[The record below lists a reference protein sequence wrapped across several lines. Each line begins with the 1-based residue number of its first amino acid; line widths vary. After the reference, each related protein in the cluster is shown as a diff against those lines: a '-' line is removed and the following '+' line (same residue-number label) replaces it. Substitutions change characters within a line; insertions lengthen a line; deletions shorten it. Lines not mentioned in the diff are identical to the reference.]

1 MGDEIVYTITATNTG
16 QTELTNVDISDALI
30 DGLESWE
37 CTPEIPATLAVG
49 AQITCTATY
58 EVTAADIDAGTVFNQ
73 ACVDSDETPETCD
86 DVTTPLAE
94 LEIVK
99 SANVSSYSA
108 VGDEI
113 VYTITATNTGET
125 ELTNVDISDALI
137 DGLESWECTPEIP
150 ATLAVGAQ
158 ITCTATYEVTAAD
171 IDAGT
176 VFNQACVDSDETP
189 ETCDEVSVN
198 RISIVLD
205 KSPNRNHVAK
215 SGDEVTF
222 TLSFSHSVQEPPICM
237 YSLVDDVY
245 GDLLD
250 PANPAVSQNDCTD
263 YVGLLVL
270 PDQWYTCQF
279 TAPVTVSVR
288 EDHVN
293 VATIVV
299 TDGDPNGPEPQEPR
313 FATDEDDAV
322 VNLREPEV
330 TGDPRTPEPTKPPTD
345 MLLAT
350 DTASGDD
357 FGSGFGDPISWA
369 IWVLLSALV
378 ILSSGFVLR
387 RQRFAE
393 VRHR

>member
-99 SANVSSYSA
+99 SADVSSYSA

-189 ETCDEVSVN
+189 ETCDDVTTPLAELE
-198 RISIVLD
+198 IV
-205 KSPNRNHVAK
+205 KS
-215 SGDEVTF
+215 
-222 TLSFSHSVQEPPICM
+222 
-237 YSLVDDVY
+237 
-245 GDLLD
+245 
-250 PANPAVSQNDCTD
+250 ANVEQ
-263 YVGLLVL
+263 L
-270 PDQWYTCQF
+270 
-279 TAPVTVSVR
+279 
-288 EDHVN
+288 
-293 VATIVV
+293 
-299 TDGDPNGPEPQEPR
+299 
-313 FATDEDDAV
+313 
-322 VNLREPEV
+322 
-330 TGDPRTPEPTKPPTD
+330 
-345 MLLAT
+345 
-350 DTASGDD
+350 
-357 FGSGFGDPISWA
+357 
-369 IWVLLSALV
+369 
-378 ILSSGFVLR
+378 
-387 RQRFAE
+387 QRGG
-393 VRHR
+393 